1 MDRNA
6 GPTSAP
12 RVDAAANSA
21 RARDHQQLLHP
32 VQMATGVYYDQG
44 RLPPMQQQQYRQS
57 YQPQQQQPG
66 AMNQRFSNAFM
77 NPPVN
82 NGQPPVEQQR
92 AYRQSSYAPP
102 PPAPRQQ
109 QLQPPPTQPVRY
121 SQPPQPSSTTRVERP
136 PRQASMLLDPQQQ
149 KMQMQQYH
157 YEQQQQRRMQA
168 QPQQQQ
174 TTLRPPDD
182 RFFSSVPMASD
193 LSSSSIATN
202 SVASTSAS
210 PQPSDERRS
219 KLPPPKRPTAP
230 LCGPFD
236 MDDWTITDSTLP
248 SCVSPAVFLLWQT
261 SPLTGRDAF
270 ETVFVDAQTRRVAF
284 VAREYVRGADGVLR
298 RGGVEDDETRDLSS
312 SQWHESD
319 GEQGSPVE
327 RLEWLLLSV
336 PSARERERGSDQLGK
351 VGLVTNEN
359 LYLPAGKVVRW
370 KKFYKKSFFADE
382 KEEPTWQG
390 IGGTKYRWVVQPGQ
404 ASMCHLI
411 DHRTKEVIVTVRERS
426 EKPTQIV
433 ISALAQP
440 SLQPVLLTL
449 LHRTFTI
456 AEKARNKDRQAW
468 EDEEVV
474 RW

>member
-1 MDRNA
+1 MRHVRACARGLGEEGCALTSGLDPFRDEEGCIDQVRLSAVEVMDRNA
-6 GPTSAP
+6 GPTWTP

-21 RARDHQQLLHP
+21 ARARDQQQLLQP
-32 VQMATGVYYDQG
+32 VQQMATGVYYDQG
-44 RLPPMQQQQYRQS
+44 RLPPMQQHQQYRQS
-57 YQPQQQQPG
+57 YQPQPG

-77 NPPVN
+77 NPPSH

-102 PPAPRQQ
+102 PPRQQQQQ
-109 QLQPPPTQPVRY
+109 QLQPQPPPPTPPVRY
-121 SQPPQPSSTTRVERP
+121 SHQPSQPSRVERP

-149 KMQMQQYH
+149 QQQKVQMQQYH
-157 YEQQQQRRMQA
+157 YEQQQQRRVQL
-168 QPQQQQ
+168 QPQQQRQ
-174 TTLRPPDD
+174 TLQPPDD
-182 RFFSSVPMASD
+182 RFFSSASVPMASD

-210 PQPSDERRS
+210 PQLSDERRS
-219 KLPPPKRPTAP
+219 KLPPPPKQPKRPTAP

-261 SPLTGRDAF
+261 SPLAGRDAF

-312 SQWHESD
+312 SQWHEAGGD
-319 GEQGSPVE
+319 EEGSPVE

-404 ASMCHLI
+404 ASMCH
-411 DHRTKEVIVTVRERS
+411 VRVS
-426 EKPTQIV
+426 P
-433 ISALAQP
+433 
-440 SLQPVLLTL
+440 
-449 LHRTFTI
+449 
-456 AEKARNKDRQAW
+456 
-468 EDEEVV
+468 
-474 RW
+474 

>member
-1 MDRNA
+1 
-6 GPTSAP
+6 
-12 RVDAAANSA
+12 
-21 RARDHQQLLHP
+21 
-32 VQMATGVYYDQG
+32 MATGVYYDQG
-44 RLPPMQQQQYRQS
+44 RLPPMQQHQQYRQS
-57 YQPQQQQPG
+57 YQPQPG

-77 NPPVN
+77 NPPSH

-102 PPAPRQQ
+102 PPRQQQQQ
-109 QLQPPPTQPVRY
+109 QLQPQPRPPTPPVRY
-121 SQPPQPSSTTRVERP
+121 SHQPPQPSRVERP

-149 KMQMQQYH
+149 QQQKVQMQQYH
-157 YEQQQQRRMQA
+157 YEQQQQRRVQL
-168 QPQQQQ
+168 QPQQQRQ
-174 TTLRPPDD
+174 TLQPPDD
-182 RFFSSVPMASD
+182 RFFSSASVPMASD

-219 KLPPPKRPTAP
+219 KLPPPPKQPKRPTAP

-261 SPLTGRDAF
+261 SPLAGRDAF

-312 SQWHESD
+312 SQWHEAGGD
-319 GEQGSPVE
+319 EEGSPVE

>member
-1 MDRNA
+1 MTKKATYKRDSSLSAARVMDRNA
-6 GPTSAP
+6 GPTTWSRTAGAP
-12 RVDAAANSA
+12 RVDAAAPNSA
-21 RARDHQQLLHP
+21 RARDQQQLLHP
-32 VQMATGVYYDQG
+32 AMMATGVYYDQG
-44 RLPPMQQQQYRQS
+44 RVPAMQQHPPQQYRQS
-57 YQPQQQQPG
+57 YQPQQRPSSG

-77 NPPVN
+77 NPPPH

-102 PPAPRQQ
+102 PPRQQEQQQQ
-109 QLQPPPTQPVRY
+109 QLEAPTPVRY
-121 SQPPQPSSTTRVERP
+121 SQQPPQPSRVERP

-149 KMQMQQYH
+149 KVQMQQYH
-157 YEQQQQRRMQA
+157 YEQQQQRRVQL
-168 QPQQQQ
+168 QPQRQ
-174 TTLRPPDD
+174 TLQPPDD

-193 LSSSSIATN
+193 RSSSSIATN

-210 PQPSDERRS
+210 PQPSSDERPQQQQQQRGS
-219 KLPPPKRPTAP
+219 KLPPPPTKRPTAP

-261 SPLTGRDAF
+261 SPLAGRDAF

-319 GEQGSPVE
+319 GEEGSPVE

-390 IGGTKYRWVVQPGQ
+390 IGGTKYRWIVQPGQ
-404 ASMCHLI
+404 ASMCH
-411 DHRTKEVIVTVRERS
+411 VR
-426 EKPTQIV
+426 
-433 ISALAQP
+433 L
-440 SLQPVLLTL
+440 VLVLV
-449 LHRTFTI
+449 
-456 AEKARNKDRQAW
+456 EGG
-468 EDEEVV
+468 
-474 RW
+474 

>member
-1 MDRNA
+1 
-6 GPTSAP
+6 
-12 RVDAAANSA
+12 
-21 RARDHQQLLHP
+21 
-32 VQMATGVYYDQG
+32 MATGA
-44 RLPPMQQQQYRQS
+44 YRQS
-57 YQPQQQQPG
+57 YQPQQHHQGSYQLAQPSDQQ
-66 AMNQRFSNAFM
+66 QRRQTSTFSNAFLAA
-77 NPPVN
+77 PQH
-82 NGQPPVEQQR
+82 NGLQQPVEQQR
-92 AYRQSSYAPP
+92 AYRQSVYAHPSP
-102 PPAPRQQ
+102 SHAHHGQ
-109 QLQPPPTQPVRY
+109 VRY
-121 SQPPQPSSTTRVERP
+121 SHAPAAPHPPPSRDSGAQSFTSSRVERP
-136 PRQASMLLDPQQQ
+136 PRQASMMLDAQQQ
-149 KMQMQQYH
+149 KIQMQQFH
-157 YEQQQQRRMQA
+157 YEQQQQRLLA
-168 QPQQQQ
+168 S
-174 TTLRPPDD
+174 RPPLPPQHQQSD
-182 RFFSSVPMASD
+182 RLMASD
-193 LSSSSIATN
+193 LSSSSIASN
-202 SVASTSAS
+202 SAPSLS
-210 PQPSDERRS
+210 PQPSEDALQQQQQPRAS
-219 KLPPPKRPTAP
+219 TLPPKRPTAP
-230 LCGPFD
+230 LCGPFE
-236 MDDWTITDSTLP
+236 MDDWTITDATLP

-261 SPLTGRDAF
+261 SPLAGRDAF

-312 SQWHESD
+312 SQWHEAD
-319 GEQGSPVE
+319 GAAADGSNNQVE
-327 RLEWLLLSV
+327 KLEWLLLSV

-440 SLQPVLLTL
+440 SIQPVLLTL

-468 EDEEVV
+468 EEEEVV